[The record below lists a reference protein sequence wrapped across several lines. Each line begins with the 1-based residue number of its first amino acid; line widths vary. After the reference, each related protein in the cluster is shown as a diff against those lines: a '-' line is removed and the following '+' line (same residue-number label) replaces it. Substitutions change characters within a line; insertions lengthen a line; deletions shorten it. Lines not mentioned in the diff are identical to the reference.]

1 MYKNYERVVCA
12 DGFSISIQ
20 AGNGKYS
27 VPRFEASAYTQLE
40 LGFPNR
46 PCPFIYE
53 YAEDKEDYT
62 ETIYPYVPSKIVDTI
77 GSRLKN
83 IARTFQQAI
92 LSVLAGGASPGRE
105 SR

>member
-62 ETIYPYVPSKIVDTI
+62 ETIYPYVPSKIVGAMI
-77 GSRLKN
+77 RGH
-83 IARTFQQAI
+83 
-92 LSVLAGGASPGRE
+92 GGIVSGQCPPLDLD
-105 SR
+105 